1 MKYRVT
7 EMGFIGRLVRPGE
20 IIEWDGPPPIAGLV
34 PVEDQPEPTA
44 PVADEP
50 RTVRPTRRTRATA
63 APQAADGSDNVDDVI

>member
-34 PVEDQPEPTA
+34 PI
-44 PVADEP
+44 DEP
-50 RTVRPTRRTRATA
+50 AAEPAAEVKPARKPRAKA
-63 APQAADGSDNVDDVI
+63 APPVDDGEADVI